1 MAETTGLLNRRTW
14 KQVPRVRIPPS
25 PQNECESVLE
35 SECDLHRFLHKN
47 AHNMFDFER
56 LNVYQLIL
64 ELNTEVLKWLAVRPR
79 FDPYMKDQWRR
90 ATISVALNLAEGTG
104 RISKGDKKH
113 FFVIARSSVFECVA
127 IIQTLKSIEELDE
140 SQYSFFYQKYESIS
154 KMLLGIYRNTK

>member
-1 MAETTGLLNRRTW
+1 MT
-14 KQVPRVRIPPS
+14 RIF
-25 PQNECESVLE
+25 V
-35 SECDLHRFLHKN
+35 HKN
-47 AHNMFDFER
+47 TCFMFDFER

-64 ELNTEVLKWLAVRPR
+64 ELNTEVLKWLAARPK

-90 ATISVALNLAEGTG
+90 ATISIALNLAEGTG

-127 IIQTLKSIEELDE
+127 IIQTLKSIDTLDKL
-140 SQYSFFYQKYESIS
+140 QYTNFYQKYESIS